1 MNSRSTPPH
10 AGVIQSS
17 SPRSRKL
24 LWAAYCLLAVPYA
37 VTIAILMGRDSF
49 SLLISIVTG
58 LASGVGLI
66 VIGALFGV
74 VACWLIRFYWGKAP
88 HKAVWT
94 PLCSMFVVVAYYLF
108 LGWRLL

>member
-1 MNSRSTPPH
+1 MNSRSSPPH
-10 AGVIQSS
+10 AGCIQSS

-37 VTIAILMGRDSF
+37 VTIAILMGRD

-88 HKAVWT
+88 HKAVLT
-94 PLCSMFVVVAYYLF
+94 PLCSMSVVVAYYLF
-108 LGWRLL
+108 LGWRFL